1 MVVLNNLYED
11 VKARVERAEQ
21 QQMKRRKEV
30 GGWIREVEDMEKEV
44 HEILQ
49 RGDQEIQKSCL
60 GCCPRNC
67 WSSYRIGK
75 AASEKLVAVS
85 GQIGK
90 GHFDVVAEMLPR
102 PPVDELPME
111 ATVGPQLAYEKSC
124 RFLKDP
130 QVRIMGLYGM
140 GGVGKTTL
148 LKKIN
153 NEFLTTSNDFEV
165 VIWAVVSKSPDIE
178 KIQQVIWNKLE
189 IPRDKWETRSSRDEK
204 AAEILRVLKRK
215 RFIMLLDDIWE
226 GLDLLEMGVPR
237 PDTENKS
244 KIVLTTRSQDVC
256 HQMKAQKSI
265 EVECLESEDAWTL
278 FRKEVGEEILNSHPD
293 IPMLAKV
300 VAEECRGL
308 PLALVTLARAMAAE
322 KDPSNWDKV
331 IQHLR
336 KSPAEI
342 TGMEDKLF
350 HRLKLSYDRTLDRG
364 GFMGEV
370 HDIHEARDQ
379 GKKIIKTLKHAC
391 LLESGGSRETRV
403 KIHDVIRDMAL
414 WLYGEHGVK
423 KNKILVYNK
432 VARLHED
439 QETFKLKETEKIS
452 LWDMDVGKFPETL
465 VCSNLKTLFV
475 KKCHNLKKFPNGFF
489 QFMLLLRVLD
499 LSDNDNLSEL
509 PTGIGKLGALRYLN
523 LSYTRI
529 RELPIELKNLK
540 NLMILIMNDM
550 KSLEIIPQDMISSL
564 ISLKLFSIYESN
576 ITSGVEETVLEEL
589 ESLNDISEISITIC
603 NALSFNKLKSSH
615 KLQRCIRGL
624 HLHKWGDVISPE
636 LSSSFFKRTEHFR
649 GLYISHCNKLKEVK
663 INVERE
669 GINDMSLP
677 NKIAAREEYF
687 HTLRNVVIEH
697 CSKLLDLTWLVYA
710 PYLERLHVEDCELIE
725 EVIRDDSEVCEIKEK
740 LDIFSRLK
748 SLKLNRLP
756 RLKSIYQHPLLFP
769 SLETIKVCECKS
781 LRSLP
786 FDSNTSNNS
795 LMKIKGETSWWN
807 RLKWKDETIKHSFTP
822 YFQIHEAEAYST
834 DTEESETG
842 SIDDMQ
848 EQPVETT
855 ELGLVLEVLT
865 TAGIQLAL
873 SSGALR
879 FLVGC
884 RAGSC
889 SNPFLLSWDLSF
901 IGCFRC
907 PALFPSNCIVIHGA
921 QSAGKLVNVQM
932 QGLISA
938 GFGWDPLEYGG
949 SEAASNLPVVCRRW
963 NLHGGC
969 SAGSI

>member
-1 MVVLNNLYED
+1 MEFLSSIVGLVPCFYDHTSKHTVYIRDLRKNRQALSKEMVDLNNLYED
-11 VKARVERAEQ
+11 VKERVERAEQ
-21 QQMKRRKEV
+21 QQMKRRREV
-30 GGWIREVEDMEKEV
+30 GGWIREVEDMKKEV

-75 AASEKLVAVS
+75 AVREKLDAVS

-130 QVRIMGLYGM
+130 QVGIMGLYGM

-165 VIWAVVSKSPDIE
+165 VIWAVVSKSPNIE

-189 IPRDKWETRSSRDEK
+189 IPRDKWETRSSREEK

-215 RFIMLLDDIWE
+215 RFILLLDDIWE
-226 GLDLLEMGVPR
+226 ELDLLEMGVPR

-256 HQMKAQKSI
+256 RQMKAQKSI

-308 PLALVTLARAMAAE
+308 PLALVTLGRAMAAE

-331 IQHLR
+331 IQDLR

-350 HRLKLSYDRTLDRG
+350 HRLKLSYDRLPDNASKSCFIYHSIFREDWEVHNFQLIELWIG
-364 GFMGEV
+364 EGFLGEV
-370 HDIHEARDQ
+370 HDMHEARDQ
-379 GKKIIKTLKHAC
+379 GKKIIKTLQHAC
-391 LLESGGSRETRV
+391 LLESCGSAFIRV

-432 VARLHED
+432 VARLDED
-439 QETFKLKETEKIS
+439 QETSKLKEAEKIS
-452 LWDMDVGKFPETL
+452 LWDMNVGKFPKTL
-465 VCSNLKTLFV
+465 VCPNLKTLFV
-475 KKCHNLKKFPNGFF
+475 QKCHNLKKFPSRFF

-499 LSDNDNLSEL
+499 LSTNDNLSQL
-509 PTGIGKLGALRYLN
+509 PTEIGKLGALRYLN
-523 LSYTRI
+523 LSFTRI

-540 NLMILIMNDM
+540 NLMILLMDGM
-550 KSLEIIPQDMISSL
+550 KSLEIIPQDVISSL
-564 ISLKLFSIYESN
+564 ISLKLFSMDESN
-576 ITSGVEETVLEEL
+576 ITSGVEETLLEEL
-589 ESLNDISEISITIC
+589 ESLNHISEISTTIC

-615 KLQRCIRGL
+615 KLQRCMSYL
-624 HLHKWGDVISPE
+624 HLHEWGDVISLE
-636 LSSSFFKRTEHFR
+636 LSSSFFTRVEHLN
-649 GLYISHCNKLKEVK
+649 GIGISYCNKLEDAK

-669 GINDMSLP
+669 GTNNDMTLP
-677 NKIAAREEYF
+677 NKIAAREKYF
-687 HTLRNVVIEH
+687 HALVKARIRC

-710 PYLERLHVEDCELIE
+710 PYLDYLHVEDCESIE

-748 SLKLNRLP
+748 YLKLYRLP

-769 SLETIKVCECKS
+769 SLEIIKVCECKG

-795 LMKIKGETSWWN
+795 LKKIKGETSWWN
-807 RLKWKDETIKHSFTP
+807 QLKWKDETIRHSFTP

-834 DTEESETG
+834 DIEKSETG
-842 SIDDMQ
+842 SIDEMQ
-848 EQPVETT
+848 EQPV
-855 ELGLVLEVLT
+855 
-865 TAGIQLAL
+865 
-873 SSGALR
+873 
-879 FLVGC
+879 
-884 RAGSC
+884 
-889 SNPFLLSWDLSF
+889 SN
-901 IGCFRC
+901 
-907 PALFPSNCIVIHGA
+907 
-921 QSAGKLVNVQM
+921 
-932 QGLISA
+932 
-938 GFGWDPLEYGG
+938 
-949 SEAASNLPVVCRRW
+949 
-963 NLHGGC
+963 
-969 SAGSI
+969 

>member
-1 MVVLNNLYED
+1 MEFVSSIVGLVPCFYDHTSKHTVYIRDLRKNLQALSKEMVDLNNLYED
-11 VKARVERAEQ
+11 VKERVERAEQ

-30 GGWIREVEDMEKEV
+30 GGWIREVEAIEKEV

-49 RGDQEIQKSCL
+49 RGDQEIQKSCI

-75 AASEKLVAVS
+75 AVSEKLVAVS

-90 GHFDVVAEMLPR
+90 GHFEVVAEMLPR

-130 QVRIMGLYGM
+130 QVGIMGLYGM

-153 NEFLTTSNDFEV
+153 NEFLATSNDFEV
-165 VIWAVVSKSPDIE
+165 VIWAVASKSPDIE

-189 IPRDKWETRSSRDEK
+189 IPRDKWETRSSREEK

-215 RFIMLLDDIWE
+215 RFILLLDDIWE

-244 KIVLTTRSQDVC
+244 KIVLTTRSLDVC
-256 HQMKAQKSI
+256 RQMKAQKSI

-293 IPMLAKV
+293 IPMLAKI

-308 PLALVTLARAMAAE
+308 PLALVTLGRAMAAE

-331 IQHLR
+331 IQDLR

-350 HRLKLSYDRTLDRG
+350 HRLKLSYDRLPDNASKSCFIYHSMFQEDWEIYNFQLIELWIG
-364 GFMGEV
+364 EGFMGEV

-432 VARLHED
+432 VARLDED
-439 QETFKLKETEKIS
+439 QETSKLKETEKIS

-465 VCSNLKTLFV
+465 VCPNLKTLSV
-475 KKCHNLKKFPNGFF
+475 KKCHNLKKFPNRFF

-499 LSDNDNLSEL
+499 LSGNDNLSEL

-523 LSYTRI
+523 LSFTRI

-540 NLMILIMNDM
+540 NLMILIMDGM
-550 KSLEIIPQDMISSL
+550 KSLEIIPQDVISSL

-576 ITSGVEETVLEEL
+576 ITSGVEETLLEEL

-615 KLQRCIRGL
+615 KLQRCIRHL
-624 HLHKWGDVISPE
+624 HLHKWGDVISLE
-636 LSSSFFKRTEHFR
+636 LSSSFFKRTEHLKE
-649 GLYISHCNKLKEVK
+649 LYISHCNKLKEVK
-663 INVERE
+663 INVERQ
-669 GINDMSLP
+669 GILNDMTLP
-677 NKIAAREEYF
+677 NKIATREEYF
-687 HTLRNVVIEH
+687 HTLCSVLIEH

-710 PYLERLHVEDCELIE
+710 PYLEGLYVEDCESIE
-725 EVIRDDSEVCEIKEK
+725 EVIRDDSGVCEIKEK

-748 SLKLNRLP
+748 YLKLNRLP

-795 LMKIKGETSWWN
+795 LKKIKGETSWWN

-848 EQPVETT
+848 EQPV
-855 ELGLVLEVLT
+855 
-865 TAGIQLAL
+865 
-873 SSGALR
+873 
-879 FLVGC
+879 
-884 RAGSC
+884 
-889 SNPFLLSWDLSF
+889 SN
-901 IGCFRC
+901 
-907 PALFPSNCIVIHGA
+907 
-921 QSAGKLVNVQM
+921 
-932 QGLISA
+932 
-938 GFGWDPLEYGG
+938 
-949 SEAASNLPVVCRRW
+949 
-963 NLHGGC
+963 
-969 SAGSI
+969 

>member
-1 MVVLNNLYED
+1 MEFLSSIVGLVPCFYDHTSKHTVYIRDLRKNLQALSKGMVDLNNLYED
-11 VKARVERAEQ
+11 VKERVERAEQ

-30 GGWIREVEDMEKEV
+30 GGWIREVEAMEKEF

-75 AASEKLVAVS
+75 AVSEKQVAVS
-85 GQIGK
+85 GLIGK
-90 GHFDVVAEMLPR
+90 GRFDVVAEMLPR

-130 QVRIMGLYGM
+130 QVGIMGLYGM

-153 NEFLTTSNDFEV
+153 NEFLATSNDFEV

-189 IPRDKWETRSSRDEK
+189 IPRDKWETRSSREEK
-204 AAEILRVLKRK
+204 AAEIFRVLRRK
-215 RFIMLLDDIWE
+215 RFILLLDDIWE
-226 GLDLLEMGVPR
+226 GLDLLEIGVPR

-278 FRKEVGEEILNSHPD
+278 FRKEVGEEILNSHPA

-300 VAEECRGL
+300 VAEECKGL
-308 PLALVTLARAMAAE
+308 PLALVTLGRAMAAE
-322 KDPSNWDKV
+322 KHPSNWDKV
-331 IQHLR
+331 IQDMR

-350 HRLKLSYDRTLDRG
+350 HRLKLSYDRLPDNASKSCFIYHSMFREDWEIYNYQLIELWIG
-364 GFMGEV
+364 EEFLGEV

-379 GKKIIKTLKHAC
+379 GKKIINTLKHAC
-391 LLESGGSRETRV
+391 LLESCGSKENRV

-432 VARLHED
+432 VARLDED
-439 QETFKLKETEKIS
+439 QETSKLKETEKIS
-452 LWDMDVGKFPETL
+452 LWDMNVGKFPETL
-465 VCSNLKTLFV
+465 VCPNLKTLFV
-475 KKCHNLKKFPNGFF
+475 KKCHNLKKFPSGFF

-499 LSDNDNLSEL
+499 LSTNDNLSEL
-509 PTGIGKLGALRYLN
+509 PTEIGKLGALRYLN
-523 LSYTRI
+523 LSNTRI

-540 NLMILIMNDM
+540 NLMILLMDDM
-550 KSLEIIPQDMISSL
+550 KSLEIIPQDVISSL
-564 ISLKLFSIYESN
+564 ISLKLFCIYESN
-576 ITSGVEETVLEEL
+576 ITSGVEETILEEL
-589 ESLNDISEISITIC
+589 ESLNDISEISTTIS

-615 KLQRCIRGL
+615 KLQRCISHL
-624 HLHKWGDVISPE
+624 YLHKWGDVISLE
-636 LSSSFFKRTEHFR
+636 LSSSFLKRVEHLR
-649 GLYISHCNKLKEVK
+649 GLQISHCNKLEDVK

-669 GINDMSLP
+669 GTHNDMTLP
-677 NKIAAREEYF
+677 NKIAARTEYF
-687 HTLRNVVIEH
+687 HTLCNVVIQH

-710 PYLERLHVEDCELIE
+710 PYLETLHVENCESIE
-725 EVIRDDSEVCEIKEK
+725 EVIRDDSEVSEIKEK

-748 SLKLNRLP
+748 YLELNKQP
-756 RLKSIYQHPLLFP
+756 RLKSIYQHLLLFP
-769 SLETIKVCECKS
+769 SLEILKVYDCKS

-786 FDSNTSNNS
+786 FDSNTSNNN
-795 LMKIKGETSWWN
+795 LKKIEGQTSWWN
-807 RLKWKDETIKHSFTP
+807 QLKWKDETIKDSFTP
-822 YFQIHEAEAYST
+822 YFQVHKAEAYLT
-834 DTEESETG
+834 DFEESKAG
-842 SIDDMQ
+842 SIDDIQ
-848 EQPVETT
+848 EQP
-855 ELGLVLEVLT
+855 
-865 TAGIQLAL
+865 I
-873 SSGALR
+873 
-879 FLVGC
+879 
-884 RAGSC
+884 
-889 SNPFLLSWDLSF
+889 SN
-901 IGCFRC
+901 
-907 PALFPSNCIVIHGA
+907 
-921 QSAGKLVNVQM
+921 
-932 QGLISA
+932 
-938 GFGWDPLEYGG
+938 
-949 SEAASNLPVVCRRW
+949 
-963 NLHGGC
+963 
-969 SAGSI
+969 